1 MSTHKHFDLICVAVL
16 ILMLL
21 TTVLFINGERL
32 GIQVIVDED
41 AEANSDSSYF
51 TANDRK
57 GDWDTAGATRIT
69 LKGGTAS
76 ISGGGAYV
84 YDGDVII
91 SGAGTYVVSGTL
103 DDGSIVVDAN
113 SKAKVWLLFDGVTVN
128 CSDNACLRVEQ
139 ADKVFLTLAA
149 DSENSLVSGASYSQ
163 TAQDGGVDGAVFAR
177 DDLTINGSG
186 ALTVTAGYKHGIS
199 ANDDLVITGGSITV
213 SAPADALRANDSLRI
228 CEASV
233 TADAGD
239 DGVVVNHADGYL
251 YVESGTLNITSAGDA
266 VHSEGDILIEGG
278 SFTISAAD
286 DGIHADTAFAITG
299 GSIDIT
305 DCYEGIEAVTID
317 VSGGDILVHT
327 SDDGLNANGNSFGFG
342 GFGPGA
348 MAQSETETEETWIHI
363 SGGSVTVINDTGNDA
378 DGLDSNGDIVI
389 SGGMVRV
396 SLVNSGSNSAL
407 DYGSESGGSMTI
419 SGGTVVACGSYGMA
433 EAFDSSSGQCSILY
447 NIKSGAE
454 AGTTVCLE
462 DSAGNVLISYE
473 VPNSF
478 SSVALSTPEMQLGE
492 SYLVVVGDK
501 VEEITLTE
509 VSASYGDAASSGFG
523 GNMNWGGMQRRDDFQ
538 GFENAD
544 GTMPQRPEGDQGGRP
559 DFANGAERPDDD
571 GEMPAFDGAMPSPP
585 EGMEEGAEP
594 PAMPEDGSMQPMG
607 GRPGGR
613 QEQESQSA
621 QQTVQ
626 EETAEETAS
635 AVTGETWLLVA
646 LSAAALIAGLILAI
660 KYKQE

>member
-16 ILMLL
+16 ILTLL
-21 TTVLFINGERL
+21 VTVLFINGERL

-41 AEANSDSSYF
+41 AEGNSDSAYF
-51 TANDRK
+51 TSNDRK

-69 LKGGTAS
+69 LKGDTAT

-84 YDGDVII
+84 YNGDVII
-91 SGAGTYVVSGTL
+91 SGAGTYAVSGTL
-103 DDGSIVVDAN
+103 SDGSIVVDTT
-113 SKAKVWLLFDGVTVN
+113 SKAKVWLLFDGVDIS
-128 CSDNACLRVEQ
+128 CADNACLRVEQ

-149 DSENSLVSGASYSQ
+149 GSENRLTSGADYDQ
-163 TAQDGGVDGAVFAR
+163 TAADDGVDGVIFAR

-186 ALTVTAGYKHGIS
+186 SLTVTAGYKHGIS
-199 ANDDLVITGGSITV
+199 ANDDLVITGGSLTIT
-213 SAPADALRANDSLRI
+213 APADALRANDSLRI
-228 CEASV
+228 CEASI

-239 DGVVVNHADGYL
+239 DGIVVNHADGYL
-251 YVESGTLNITSAGDA
+251 YVESGTLNITSADDA
-266 VHSEGDILIEGG
+266 IHSAGEVWIEGG

-286 DGIHADTAFAITG
+286 DGIHADTDLVITG

-305 DCYEGIEAVTID
+305 DCYEGLEAVTID
-317 VSGGDILVHT
+317 IYGGDILVHA

-342 GFGPGA
+342 AFGPVA
-348 MAQSETETEETWIHI
+348 QTQSETETEETWIHI
-363 SGGSVTVINDTGNDA
+363 SGGSVTVINETGNDA

-389 SGGMVRV
+389 SGGTVRV

-407 DYGSESGGSMTI
+407 DCGSESGGTMTV

-433 EAFDSSSGQCSILY
+433 EGFDESSEQCSILY
-447 NIKSGAE
+447 NLKSGAE
-454 AGTTVCLE
+454 AGTTISLE
-462 DSAGNVLISYE
+462 DSAGNVLLSYE

-478 SSVALSTPEMQLGE
+478 SSVVLSAPEMQLGE
-492 SYLVVVGDK
+492 SYLVVIGDK

-544 GTMPQRPEGDQGGRP
+544 GTMPERPEGGFGGRP
-559 DFANGAERPDDD
+559 EGENGEERPDFD
-571 GEMPAFDGAMPSPP
+571 GEMPTPP

-594 PAMPEDGSMQPMG
+594 PAMTEDGASAEPGQ
-607 GRPGGR
+607 RPGSGR
-613 QEQESQSA
+613 EQA
-621 QQTVQ
+621 QKTD
-626 EETAEETAS
+626 EAETGGETAS
-635 AVTGETWLLVA
+635 TVTGETWLLVA
-646 LSAAALIAGLILAI
+646 LSAIALAAGLILAI

>member
-21 TTVLFINGERL
+21 TTILFINGERL
-32 GIQVIVDED
+32 GIQVIRDED
-41 AEANSDSSYF
+41 AEANSDSAYF
-51 TANDRK
+51 TSNDRN
-57 GDWDTAGATRIT
+57 GEWDTAGATRIT
-69 LKGGTAS
+69 LKGDTAS
-76 ISGGGAYV
+76 VSGGGAYV

-91 SGAGTYVVSGTL
+91 SGAGTFVVSGTL
-103 DDGSIVVDAN
+103 DDGSIVVDTN
-113 SKAKVWLLFDGVTVN
+113 SKAKVWLLFDGVAIH

-149 DSENSLVSGASYSQ
+149 DSENSLVSGAAYSQ
-163 TAQDGGVDGAVFAR
+163 TAQDNGVDGAIFAR
-177 DDLTINGSG
+177 DDLTVNGSG
-186 ALTVTAGYKHGIS
+186 ALTVTAGYQHGIS
-199 ANDDLVITGGSITV
+199 ANDDLVITGGSLTV
-213 SAPADALRANDSLRI
+213 TAPADALRANDSLRI
-228 CEASV
+228 CEASI

-251 YVESGTLNITSAGDA
+251 YIESGTLHITSDGDA
-266 VHSEGDILIEGG
+266 IHSEGDILIEGG
-278 SFTISAAD
+278 SLTISAAD
-286 DGIHADTAFAITG
+286 DGIHADTGFVITG

-317 VSGGDILVHT
+317 ISGGDILVHAG
-327 SDDGLNANGNSFGFG
+327 DDGLNANGNSFGFG

-348 MAQSETETEETWIHI
+348 QTTGETDTEETWIHI
-363 SGGSVTVINDTGNDA
+363 SGGSVTVLNDTGNDA

-389 SGGMVRV
+389 SGGTVRV

-407 DYGSESGGSMTI
+407 DCGSESGGTMTV

-433 EAFDSSSGQCSILY
+433 EGFDDSSEQCSILY
-447 NIKSGAE
+447 NLKSGAE
-454 AGTTVCLE
+454 AGTIVSLE
-462 DSAGNVLISYE
+462 DSAGNVLLSYE

-492 SYLVVVGDK
+492 SYLVVIGDK

-544 GTMPQRPEGDQGGRP
+544 GTMPQRPEGGHGGRP
-559 DFANGAERPDDD
+559 DFANGEERPEFD
-571 GEMPAFDGAMPSPP
+571 GEMPTPP
-585 EGMEEGAEP
+585 EGMEEGFEP
-594 PAMPEDGSMQPMG
+594 PAMPEDGAMPEEGSAQPMG
-607 GRPGGR
+607 GQPGGR
-613 QEQESQSA
+613 EQESQAA

-626 EETAEETAS
+626 GETAEETAS

-646 LSAAALIAGLILAI
+646 LSAAALAAGLILAI